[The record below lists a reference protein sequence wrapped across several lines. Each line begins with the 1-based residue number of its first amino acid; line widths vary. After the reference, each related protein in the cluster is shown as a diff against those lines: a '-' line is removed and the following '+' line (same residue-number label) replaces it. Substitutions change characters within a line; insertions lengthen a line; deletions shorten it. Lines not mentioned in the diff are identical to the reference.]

1 EFPNK
6 FRTKGFCSLGKTGSL
21 TVGFVKPS
29 LLSPALV
36 PALTAAFLGASFCAF
51 AADAPNAGPSGYH
64 LAATWK
70 PGGEGGWDYLS
81 IDPEGRRL
89 YVARGNRVQVLNADT
104 GELTGEVQGVEG
116 AHGIA
121 LAIDLGRGFA
131 SAGRSGKVIVFDL
144 KTLAPIGAPVAVG
157 KKPDAIAYE
166 PTTKHVFAFNGES
179 HDASVIDAATAQ
191 VIGTVTLDGAPE
203 FAVADGKGRIYVN
216 LEDKSLLLAINAKS
230 LAVEERWPLAP
241 GKGPTGLSVDAE
253 KNLLFSG
260 CGNETLVVFDA
271 AAGKVLTTLP
281 IGRGVD
287 ATAFDPG
294 TSLAFSSNGSG
305 TLTVVSD
312 KALPPTVVE
321 NVTTKRSA
329 RTLAVDPK
337 THAVYLA
344 AADQTAQGG
353 GGGRPGNAPGSF
365 VILKFEKE

>member
-1 EFPNK
+1 V
-6 FRTKGFCSLGKTGSL
+6 KT
-21 TVGFVKPS
+21 S
-29 LLSPALV
+29 LLFPALV
-36 PALTAAFLGASFCAF
+36 PSLAAAFLGASFCAF
-51 AADAPNAGPSGYH
+51 AADSPKAGPSGYH

-81 IDPEGRRL
+81 IDPAGRRL
-89 YVARGNRVQVLNADT
+89 YIARGNRVQVLNADT
-104 GELTGEVQGVEG
+104 GELTGEVPGVEG
-116 AHGIA
+116 AHGVA
-121 LAIDLGRGFA
+121 LATDLNRGFA

-144 KTLAPIGAPVAVG
+144 KTLAPIGSPVSVG
-157 KKPDAIAYE
+157 KKPDAIVYE

-191 VIGTVTLDGAPE
+191 VVGTIPLDGAPE
-203 FAVADGKGRIYVN
+203 FAAADGKGRMYVN
-216 LEDKSLLLAINAKS
+216 LEDKSLLLAINAKT
-230 LAVEERWPLAP
+230 LAVEERWSLAP
-241 GKGPTGLSVDAE
+241 GNRPSGLSIDPE

-271 AAGKVLTTLP
+271 TAGKVLTTLP

-305 TLTVVSD
+305 TLTVISD

-329 RTLAVDPK
+329 RTMALDPK

-344 AADQTAQGG
+344 AADQNPQGG
-353 GGGRPGNAPGSF
+353 GQPQGRPGNAPGSF
-365 VILKFEKE
+365 VILKFEK